1 MENIEEALELNIS
14 KILSEHPDLEYAE
27 VYYFLKDFIDEI
39 PTKIKEATKIK
50 RLNRFVMKE
59 FDISLWIE
67 KNKKAENTNKNYN
80 LWSIPKY
87 LFEWKIKDSQPV
99 IKIKNL
105 EKFIWWSHIF
115 DNANVSIYSW
125 EKIAIVWKNG
135 VGKST
140 LLKMIIW
147 KEEIDNWII
156 EIPNWLKIWYLSQ
169 DLFMKNKDNT
179 LKEEM
184 LSVFPEITEKIQRL
198 EEIKSNSL
206 KYDEQEEIISYLR
219 SNDWFKKYDLQL
231 EILNYFWFKDEQLD
245 LKISQ
250 LSWWEQTKVQIAKFL
265 IQQVDI
271 LIMDEPTN
279 HLDIEWIIFLED
291 ICNYWK
297 KTILIISH
305 DIKFINNTS
314 NKILEIYWRK
324 INIYNWNY
332 DFYKKEKEKN
342 YEIQLKKYNQQQ
354 RELEQQNEYINRFRA
369 KASKAASVQSRI
381 KMLEKMELIEKPEN
395 DLNIKP
401 IKIKLEKHLPN
412 VICKMED
419 VVVGYENNVLIE
431 LPEKINVSRWDKIW
445 IIWKNGVGKTTLLK
459 TILGEKTPISWTL
472 EISVWLRIWSFH
484 QILQEMDEE
493 NTILQELL
501 NFYKSEKEIRTM
513 LGRFLLV
520 WDKVLQKINTLSWW
534 EKAKVGLVKMLLA
547 KPDILIMDEPT
558 NHLDIYA
565 KEIVKKL
572 LEWFEWVS
580 IVVSHDR
587 DLLENTSNQIW
598 LVKDKKLSTYYN
610 IEKAFDD
617 LF

>member
-14 KILSEHPDLEYAE
+14 KILSEHPDLEYSE

-395 DLNIKP
+395 DLNIRP

>member
-14 KILSEHPDLEYAE
+14 KILSEHPDLEYVE

>member
-395 DLNIKP
+395 DLNIRP